1 MRFLEKDLEDIICE
15 ALKDPKSK
23 SLLVKRGLHFLK
35 YPILHRRQLRIG
47 NYGISDIIVIHRHP
61 NFRNQI
67 HVNVI
72 ELKKDVIDS
81 AAVSQC
87 SRYMKGVS
95 RYLDKRGI
103 GYSLSGTLIG
113 SNIDRRNNFVHLMH
127 NVAQMSVFTYSYG
140 LEGIEFEEVEFDYH
154 LIDEG
159 F

>member
-35 YPILHRRQLRIG
+35 YPLRHKRQLRIG
-47 NYGISDIIVIHRHP
+47 NYGISDIIITHRHP
-61 NFRNQI
+61 YHKDCI

-72 ELKKDVIDS
+72 ELKKDVVDS
-81 AAVSQC
+81 VAVAQC
-87 SRYMKGVS
+87 ANYMKGVT

-103 GYSLSGTLIG
+103 KYTISGSVIG
-113 SNIDRRNNFVHLMH
+113 SHIERGSNFVHLMG
-127 NVAQMSVFTYSYG
+127 NVSQISVFTYSYG
-140 LEGIEFEEVEFDYH
+140 LEGIEFKEEEFDYH